1 MSAKGSSPAS
11 LIGSS
16 NPLSR
21 RDAGEAGESE
31 LGTEEV
37 EKMLE
42 LLLFE
47 ERKLLSGESNVHR
60 RGVGSENNLRGEGFG
75 KPGVLLAKVFNCQN
89 ERFFD
94 DVGILGLPKAQ
105 CLDSGGPRTIGLTSR
120 PLPGVLVASLRM
132 KEASERS
139 RVVE

>member
-1 MSAKGSSPAS
+1 M
-11 LIGSS
+11 GSS

-21 RDAGEAGESE
+21 RDPGDAGVSE

-42 LLLFE
+42 LLLLE

-75 KPGVLLAKVFNCQN
+75 KPGVLFAKEFNCQN
-89 ERFFD
+89 ERFLE
-94 DVGILGLPKAQ
+94 DVGTVGLPKTR
-105 CLDSGGPRTIGLTSR
+105 CLESGGPRTIGLTSR
-120 PLPGVLVASLRM
+120 PFPGVLMVSLRM

-139 RVVE
+139 RAVE

>member
-1 MSAKGSSPAS
+1 M
-11 LIGSS
+11 GSS

-21 RDAGEAGESE
+21 RDVGDAGESE

-42 LLLFE
+42 VLLLE

-75 KPGVLLAKVFNCQN
+75 KPGVLFAKEFSCQN
-89 ERFFD
+89 ERFLV
-94 DVGILGLPKAQ
+94 DVGTLGLPKAR
-105 CLDSGGPRTIGLTSR
+105 CLDSGGPRTMGLMSR
-120 PLPGVLVASLRM
+120 PFPGVVVASLRM
-132 KEASERS
+132 KEARERS
-139 RVVE
+139 RAAE

>member
-1 MSAKGSSPAS
+1 M
-11 LIGSS
+11 GSS

-21 RDAGEAGESE
+21 RDLGDAGESE

-42 LLLFE
+42 LLLLE

-75 KPGVLLAKVFNCQN
+75 KPGVLLAKEFNCQN
-89 ERFFD
+89 ERFLI
-94 DVGILGLPKAQ
+94 DVGILGLPKAR

-120 PLPGVLVASLRM
+120 PFPGVVVASPRM
-132 KEASERS
+132 KAAREMS
-139 RVVE
+139 RADE

>member
-21 RDAGEAGESE
+21 RDAGDAGESE

-42 LLLFE
+42 PLLLE

-75 KPGVLLAKVFNCQN
+75 KPGVLLAKEFNCQN
-89 ERFFD
+89 ERFLE
-94 DVGILGLPKAQ
+94 DVGILGLPRAR
-105 CLDSGGPRTIGLTSR
+105 CLESGGPRTIGLTSR
-120 PLPGVLVASLRM
+120 PFPGVFAASLRV

-139 RVVE
+139 RAAE

>member
-21 RDAGEAGESE
+21 RDAGDAGESE

-42 LLLFE
+42 LLLLE

-75 KPGVLLAKVFNCQN
+75 KPGVLLAKEFNCQN
-89 ERFFD
+89 ERFLE
-94 DVGILGLPKAQ
+94 DVGILGLPRVR
-105 CLDSGGPRTIGLTSR
+105 CLESGGPRTIGLTSR
-120 PLPGVLVASLRM
+120 PFPGVFVTPPRV
-132 KEASERS
+132 KEASESS
-139 RVVE
+139 RAVE